1 MDEIRALSP
10 IAILGYGINAESL
23 KRAMAMEPSMI
34 GVDAGSTDC
43 GAYYLGAG
51 QTYQSR
57 KSMKRDLGLLLSA
70 ARGRQ
75 IPLII
80 GSAGLAGARPHV
92 AWTLD
97 ILGEVAREKGLGF
110 RLAVI
115 YADQEKSYV
124 RRALKGGR
132 VAPFPGA
139 PALTPSAIDACG
151 PLVAQMGAEP
161 LIEAL
166 DNGADVIVAGR
177 SCDSAIFA
185 SYAIWKGFDR
195 GLALHMGK
203 ILECGAMCAMPP
215 TGRDCAIGVLRR
227 EDFILESPNPDR
239 RVTPRTVAGHMVYEV
254 EHPFLQ
260 EEPMGTLDFS
270 AVEMEPVFNGTATRV
285 WGTRFLPREKPTLR
299 FEGAELRGYRS
310 TLLGATRD
318 PFLIRQLD
326 SYIDGCT
333 RELRNLEQDQL
344 DFEFDWSVYGRD
356 AVLGRAEPLRHR
368 RDLHEVGILAQ
379 VLAPTQ
385 ERAHDV
391 AALLEARMIGFAYEG
406 ARTRTAHIAFPFS
419 PVIGDSGGVYRFGVL
434 HVVALENSADLLN
447 LFPIDYRDV

>member
-10 IAILGYGINAESL
+10 ISILGYGINADSL

-34 GVDAGSTDC
+34 GVDSGSTDC

-51 QTYQSR
+51 QMYQSR
-57 KSMKRDLGLLLSA
+57 KSMKRDMGLLLSA
-70 ARGRQ
+70 ACAQ
-75 IPLII
+75 HIPLII

-92 AWTLD
+92 EWALD
-97 ILGEVAREKGLGF
+97 ILGEVAREEGLHF

-115 YADQEKSYV
+115 YADQKKAYL
-124 RRALKGGR
+124 RRALKDGR
-132 VAPFPGA
+132 VAPFTGA
-139 PALTPSAIDACG
+139 PNLTPAAIDACG

-203 ILECGAMCAMPP
+203 ILECAAMCAMPP
-215 TGRDCAIGVLRR
+215 TGRDAAIGVLSR

-239 RVTPRTVAGHMVYEV
+239 RVTPRTVAGHMIYEV
-254 EHPFLQ
+254 EHPSLQ

-270 AVEMEPVFNGTATRV
+270 AVEMEPVFNETATRV
-285 WGTRFLPREKPTLR
+285 RGTRFLPREKPTLR

-318 PFLIRQLD
+318 PFLIGQLD
-326 SYIDGCT
+326 AYMDGCT
-333 RELRNLEQDQL
+333 EQLRDLEGDQL
-344 DFEFDWSVYGRD
+344 DFEVDWQVYGRD
-356 AVLGRAEPLRHR
+356 AVLGQAEPLRER

-419 PVIGDSGGVYRFGVL
+419 PLIGDGGGVYRFGVL
-434 HVVALENSADLLN
+434 HIVELEDSAEVLS